1 MIKRICLQESGF
13 TERVYVDKEEMRLD
27 LCSFHEP
34 DWTGTEINSNGT
46 EVDKDIFTLT
56 FQEICEHGDWSY
68 EKLLGEVT
76 S

>member
-34 DWTGTEINSNGT
+34 DWT

-56 FQEICEHGDWSY
+56 FQEICKHGDWSY
-68 EKLLGEVT
+68 EKLLN